1 MNSTSKFK
9 GSPKLSM
16 GHKGS
21 LDTFIKPNFNPE
33 ASKYDTSMEKDGR
46 VTLSNFRSTKQAV
59 FPKS

>member
-1 MNSTSKFK
+1 
-9 GSPKLSM
+9 M

-21 LDTFIKPNFNPE
+21 LDTFIKPNLNPE